1 MKMIVT
7 TTIQKDWSDYNKT
20 LAICQMDNN
29 GVIFLDDYGCPIDNE
44 FQVDEMFEDFIHGDN
59 GFAYNSRFYLSLK
72 ELRFVGDYETFENEK
87 DNFVFMDEAY
97 SLETVGRN
105 YFISV
110 LKPETN
116 EFGAYVFES
125 FEKHI
130 DFKGIGEDLFLD
142 RKKPSGFSEYGFIIR
157 F

>member
-20 LAICQMDNN
+20 LAICQLDNN

-44 FQVDEMFEDFIHGDN
+44 FQVDEMFENFIHGDN

-142 RKKPSGFSEYGFIIR
+142 RKKTFWF

>member
-1 MKMIVT
+1 MKMSVT

-44 FQVDEMFEDFIHGDN
+44 FQVDEMFENFIHGDN